1 MLSDTIAG
9 WLVSLGIGL
18 LIGLERER
26 RKLDPSFGA
35 AGGVRTHAVVALS
48 GALAMQ
54 FTGLLMVAIGAAFIG
69 ALVVVAYW
77 RDRSPDTG
85 VTSEVTLFT
94 TYLLGAYATVQ
105 PALAAAIGVIVAL
118 TLVLREALHRFVS
131 RTLTQREVLDL
142 MLLAAAVLV
151 ILPLLPDRTIDA
163 AGVVNPR
170 KVGQLT
176 VLMLGINALGH
187 VALRALGPHRGLPVA
202 GFFGGFISSV
212 ATIGAMGAK
221 ARAAPGLLDVAA
233 AAALCSSVATGA
245 QVVLVV
251 SVANPSLVKG
261 WLLPAALMAV
271 IPAVAAWWLWRRS
284 AAKQIGKD
292 VEPKDSRALQPFHAL
307 AFSVTVTAMT
317 VLAAWLALRFGDSG
331 AQVGIGVGG
340 FVDAHSATASAA
352 VLAARGALSEAQALQ
367 AILWALCANT
377 LTKLV
382 VAYAAAGNAYLQ
394 RLLWPHLAMLAAA
407 ALVLLA

>member
-1 MLSDTIAG
+1 MTETVAG
-9 WLVSLGIGL
+9 LLVALGIGL

-26 RKLDPSFGA
+26 RKSDPSFGA

-54 FTGLLMVAIGAAFIG
+54 FIGLLLVAIGAAFIG

-77 RDRSPDTG
+77 RDRRPDIG
-85 VTSEVTLFT
+85 LTSEVTLFT

-131 RTLTQREVLDL
+131 RTLTQREVLDV

-151 ILPLLPDRTIDA
+151 ILPLLPDRAIDA

-187 VALRALGPHRGLPVA
+187 VALRTLGPDRGLPVA

-212 ATIGAMGAK
+212 ATIGAIGAK
-221 ARAAPGLLDVAA
+221 ARAAPGLLDIAA
-233 AAALCSSVATGA
+233 AAALCSSVATAA

-261 WLLPAALMAV
+261 WLLPAALMAA
-271 IPAVAAWWLWRRS
+271 IPAAAAWWLWRRS
-284 AAKQIGKD
+284 AAARDGKG
-292 VEPKDSRALQPFHAL
+292 VEPMESRAIQPFHAL

-331 AQVGIGVGG
+331 AQLGIGVGG

-352 VLAARGALSEAQALQ
+352 VLAGQGALTDAQALQ

-382 VAYAAAGNAYLQ
+382 VAYATAGYAYLQ

>member
-1 MLSDTIAG
+1 LTETVAG
-9 WLVSLGIGL
+9 LLVALGIGL

-26 RKLDPSFGA
+26 RKSDPSFGA

-54 FTGLLMVAIGAAFIG
+54 FAGLLLVAIGAAFIG

-77 RDRSPDTG
+77 RDRRPDIG
-85 VTSEVTLFT
+85 LTSEVTLFT

-151 ILPLLPDRTIDA
+151 ILPLLPDRAIDA

-187 VALRALGPHRGLPVA
+187 VALRALGPDRGLPVA

-221 ARAAPGLLDVAA
+221 ARAAPGLLDIAA
-233 AAALCSSVATGA
+233 AAALCSSVATAA

-261 WLLPAALMAV
+261 WLLPAALMAA
-271 IPAVAAWWLWRRS
+271 IPAAAAGWLWRRS
-284 AAKQIGKD
+284 AAARDGEG
-292 VEPKDSRALQPFHAL
+292 VEPMESRAVQPFHAL

-331 AQVGIGVGG
+331 AQLGIGVGG

-352 VLAARGALSEAQALQ
+352 VLAGQGALTDAQALQ

-382 VAYAAAGNAYLQ
+382 VAYATAGHAYLQ